1 MPRTLDPNKA
11 REVTKIVLRLDG
23 AASFRNILREAAELG
38 ILKEHKTLRRYL
50 NLLVRGNVLRVRMLD
65 VGSVYPKQI
74 HSVKLK
80 NPQVWVGLAV
90 LRKHGLNWDVPDT
103 EMHIV
108 STDFEGLTRSHD
120 FDSVLGASLED
131 SLIHE
136 LYRDAKKNTST
147 SAFVISV
154 LATKKLDLPYLLRR
168 ADEMRVGRAT
178 RLAFTRI
185 LEVTSSRET
194 EVAAS
199 IFLAVRTQ
207 FLNIVRQ
214 YTRSGLWKL
223 VERKGVGNLG
233 LRMIRH
239 LSEHDIMV
247 AAGKQLGVTG

>member
-1 MPRTLDPNKA
+1 LPRTLDPNKA
-11 REVTKIVLRLDG
+11 REVAEIALRLDG
-23 AASFRNILREAAELG
+23 AASFRNILSEAAELG

-50 NLLVRGNVLRVRMLD
+50 NLLVRGNILRVRMLD

-74 HSVKLK
+74 HYVNMK

-90 LRKHGLNWDVPDT
+90 LGKYGLNWDVPDT
-103 EMHIV
+103 EMYTV

-120 FDSVLGASLED
+120 FDSVLTASLED
-131 SLIHE
+131 CLIHE
-136 LYRDAKKNTST
+136 LYRDAKKNTGTST
-147 SAFVISV
+147 LVISV
-154 LATKKLDLPYLLRR
+154 LATRKLDLPYLVRR
-168 ADEMRVGRAT
+168 ADQMRVGKAT

-185 LEVTSSRET
+185 LQITSSSET

-199 IFLAVRTQ
+199 TFLAVRDR
-207 FLNIVRQ
+207 FLGIVRQ

-239 LSEHDIMV
+239 LSEHDIVV